1 MYNKIGT
8 SYLID
13 DDVHFIKKTDFNP
26 EKWWLGWRH

>member
-8 SYLID
+8 SYLI